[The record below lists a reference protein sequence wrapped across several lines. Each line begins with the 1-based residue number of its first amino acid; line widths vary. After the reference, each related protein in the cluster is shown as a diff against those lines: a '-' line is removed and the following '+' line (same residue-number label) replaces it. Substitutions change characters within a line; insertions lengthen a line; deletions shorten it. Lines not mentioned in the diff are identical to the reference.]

1 MKKRLSKKKILKI
14 LDHIDNEYP
23 WIFPICYISH
33 IQSYAKML
41 SYKHPAQR
49 SLELLA
55 SELQRIN
62 MSHIDF
68 LFDLELELN
77 SFSERE
83 MTSQEIEDNLMRVHW
98 FNLISKHEE
107 IVKDHIERLT
117 QEHFFYHS
125 LTEGLEYVHHYRTIM
140 KRVYEYIRKELK
152 EIEEK

>member
-1 MKKRLSKKKILKI
+1 MKKLSKQKILEI
-14 LDHIDNEYP
+14 LDHADGEYP
-23 WIFPICYISH
+23 WIFPGCHILH

-41 SYKHPAQR
+41 SYKHPAYK

-62 MSHIDF
+62 SNHMEF

-77 SFSERE
+77 SFRE
-83 MTSQEIEDNLMRVHW
+83 KELTAKEVEENLMRVHW

-107 IVKDHIERLT
+107 IFKDHIERLT

>member
-1 MKKRLSKKKILKI
+1 MKKLSKQKILEI
-14 LDHIDNEYP
+14 LDHADGEYP
-23 WIFPICYISH
+23 WIFPCCHILH

-41 SYKHPAQR
+41 SYKHPVHT

-62 MSHIDF
+62 SNHMEF

-77 SFSERE
+77 SFRE
-83 MTSQEIEDNLMRVHW
+83 KELTAKKVEENLMRVHW

-107 IVKDHIERLT
+107 IIKDHIEKLT
-117 QEHFFYHS
+117 PEHFFYDS
-125 LTEGLEYVHHYRTIM
+125 LSQGLEYIHQYRSIM
-140 KRVYEYIRKELK
+140 GRIYKYINKQLK